1 MYTLKTTPGRMVQCN
16 ATKRGEKHAN
26 VRKNASAKRREQDKK
41 LRASFGSIAKDERER
56 ISSIWDAHKEFFARE
71 PNESKDKTVEPEIV
85 VNDEDLDSANGF
97 FEETK

>member
-1 MYTLKTTPGRMVQCN
+1 MYTLKTTSARMVQCN

-56 ISSIWDAHKEFFARE
+56 VTAIWDAHKEFFARE
-71 PNESKDKTVEPEIV
+71 SEEKTIEPEIV
-85 VNDEDLDSANGF
+85 VDDEDLDSANGF